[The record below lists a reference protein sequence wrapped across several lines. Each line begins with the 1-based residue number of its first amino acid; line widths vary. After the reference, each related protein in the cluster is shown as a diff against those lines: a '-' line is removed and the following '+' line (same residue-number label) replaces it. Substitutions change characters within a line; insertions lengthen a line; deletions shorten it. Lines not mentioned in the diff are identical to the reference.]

1 MGKRKSK
8 SVAGTSPRPRKRA
21 KETKEAQ
28 GKPADASRCTE
39 KTNADRVDMGAGP
52 SPTSQ
57 TYQYPEPTTWER
69 SYQYHYLDEFSVAN
83 NNAAEEH
90 PNTAT
95 AQGNEPTE
103 VQEEHKAP
111 VDDESASV
119 REYSFE
125 EIQALAKLDR
135 DDFIDPA
142 LLTLN
147 PHEEQNASSAKAAPR
162 KIAKPTNAER
172 LTVDA
177 GSSCTCQT
185 YMYPEPKTWEGSYDY
200 HYLHEFGMATKGA
213 TEDTAGPTLVQSI
226 KSPENQEEEN
236 KEPVDS
242 KSAFV
247 RSYDVH
253 QVHAMANV
261 G

>member
-39 KTNADRVDMGAGP
+39 VYSSQPLNNELFADLYQKTNADRVDMGAGP

-90 PNTAT
+90 PNTAP

-135 DDFIDPA
+135 DDFIYPA

-147 PHEEQNASSAKAAPR
+147 HHEEQ
-162 KIAKPTNAER
+162 
-172 LTVDA
+172 
-177 GSSCTCQT
+177 
-185 YMYPEPKTWEGSYDY
+185 
-200 HYLHEFGMATKGA
+200 
-213 TEDTAGPTLVQSI
+213 
-226 KSPENQEEEN
+226 
-236 KEPVDS
+236 
-242 KSAFV
+242 
-247 RSYDVH
+247 
-253 QVHAMANV
+253 
-261 G
+261 